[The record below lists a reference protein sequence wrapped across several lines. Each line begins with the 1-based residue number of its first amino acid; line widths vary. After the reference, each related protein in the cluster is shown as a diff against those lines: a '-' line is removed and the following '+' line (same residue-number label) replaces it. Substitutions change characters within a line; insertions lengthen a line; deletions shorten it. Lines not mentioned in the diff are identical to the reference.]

1 MQTDTRWKPSKG
13 PRSQVL
19 PCMKLKFSRASNR
32 LSVSTRG
39 KGQLCQSLLGTS
51 AVRADPLERAPSC
64 SPAAAT
70 SCSVSSHSDGRVPSL
85 GHGRGHFSCS
95 CAIHQAQK
103 ISATKPLNQLEHGPL
118 VILPAR
124 RDGEATSKGS
134 ANSCICL
141 LTTTRPSSL
150 ISRLRGYLRLISQLI
165 TLHWPTVMLTMMLAM
180 MVVTVT
186 ILVML
191 VMLVMHAGE
200 DGHDT
205 LR

>member
-1 MQTDTRWKPSKG
+1 
-13 PRSQVL
+13 
-19 PCMKLKFSRASNR
+19 MKLKFSRASNR

-85 GHGRGHFSCS
+85 GHGSGHFSCS

-124 RDGEATSKGS
+124 RDGGS
-134 ANSCICL
+134 PLQKAQQNSCICL

-150 ISRLRGYLRLISQLI
+150 ISRLRGYLRLYSQLI

-180 MVVTVT
+180 MMVTVT
-186 ILVML
+186 MPVML